1 MGKYRVAV
9 DVGGTFTDVFIFNEV
24 SGEIQVTKVP
34 STPHNPS
41 LAIVAGIAKA
51 GIRLSEVTLF
61 SHGTTVGTNALITRN
76 LPLTGMVNT
85 KGFRDVIEIRR
96 STKEDLWDVYKDVA
110 PPYVRRRDRLE
121 VDERIDANGNVIKSL
136 NEEEVRKV
144 AGLLKKKEVKAVA
157 VCLMNSYTNSTHE
170 KRTKEILEAE
180 LPGVFIC
187 TSSEILPEIFEHERF
202 STTVTNAVLAPVV
215 GKYLQELTT
224 RLEDLGYKGD
234 VLVLHSG
241 GGVMTAETVVNFAA
255 RIASSGIAAG
265 AIASAY
271 IAKLCGYQNAIGLDM
286 GGTSTDISLMYNGE
300 LRVTKEWQIE
310 YGYPIMFPSIEV
322 LTIGAGGGSIAWV
335 DQGGSL
341 RNGPQSAGADP
352 GPACYMKGGTQ
363 PTNSDANLV
372 LGRLNTKL
380 LAGGMV
386 LNKEAAEGAIQ
397 TIADHFN
404 YSLVDAANAIIKVA
418 NANMCDA
425 IKLISIRRGYD
436 PREFALVAFGGGG
449 ALHAAH
455 LAKEMEIPTVIVPPY
470 PGITSAMGC
479 LLVDVRH
486 DLSKSYLADPRQ
498 IRVEELE
505 KEYADLEKE
514 AIALL
519 EAEGTPPDKMQFLRF
534 ADMRYAGQWR
544 SLTVPVAR
552 PIQSLRQTMETFHNE
567 HQREYAWS
575 SQDQGVQIYVLRVT
589 AVGIVPKPNLPSHE
603 KSSGVEQALA
613 GTRDVFFEEAE
624 GFVKTKIYNRQDLP
638 AGSTITGPAIVEQLD
653 STVVIPPGI
662 RAEVD
667 QYLNIIMQIGE
678 RR

>member
-121 VDERIDANGNVIKSL
+121 VDERIDANGNVIKPL

-575 SQDQGVQIYVLRVT
+575 SQEQGVQIYVLRVT
-589 AVGIVPKPNLPSHE
+589 AVGIVPKPHLPAHE
-603 KSSGVEQALA
+603 KYGSAEQSLM
-613 GTRDVFFEEAE
+613 GTRDVFFEESG
-624 GFVKTKIYNRQDLP
+624 GFVSTKIYNRQDLP